1 VKGLELQQLK
11 TFMAVAE
18 VGSFTKAAQLLDYAQ
33 SSISAQVR
41 SLEDELGIKLFE
53 RIGRG
58 ICPTQEGKRLLI
70 YAKQLI
76 DLAAEAK
83 ESLMGNNLPQGTL
96 TIGAPESL
104 SIFKLPAL
112 LQAYK
117 ESYPKVKLILK
128 LGKCSDIYGWIR
140 DNTVDIGFMLSPP
153 ISSPDINTE
162 KLSHEAMTLIASKS
176 HPLASKGN
184 CVPKNLIGEDLIQI
198 EEPDCCYRLIFEA
211 QLSEA
216 GIQPGSVFEFGS
228 VETTKKCVMSGLG
241 ISMLP
246 QMTVE
251 QEIAAGQL
259 KDLGW
264 TGSDFNIYT
273 QMIYHKGKWLSPAL
287 TALIQLSREI
297 LIADLK
303 NEI

>member
-1 VKGLELQQLK
+1 MELQQLK

-18 VGSFTKAAQLLDYAQ
+18 VNSFTKAAQLLDYAQ

-83 ESLMGNNLPQGTL
+83 ESLMGDNLPQGTL

-128 LGKCSDIYGWIR
+128 LGKCCDIYGWIR

-153 ISSPDINTE
+153 ISAGDINME
-162 KLSHEAMTLIASKS
+162 KLSHEVMTLVASRS
-176 HPLASKGN
+176 HPLANKGT
-184 CVPKNLIGEDLIQI
+184 CAPENLMGEDLIQI

-211 QLSEA
+211 QLREA

-259 KDLGW
+259 EDLGW

-297 LIADLK
+297 LIADLS
-303 NEI
+303 

>member
-1 VKGLELQQLK
+1 VKRLELQQLK

-18 VGSFTKAAQLLDYAQ
+18 VNSFTKAAQLLDYAQ

-83 ESLMGNNLPQGTL
+83 ESLMGDNLPQGTL

-128 LGKCSDIYGWIR
+128 LGKCCDIYGWIR

-153 ISSPDINTE
+153 ISAGDINME
-162 KLSHEAMTLIASKS
+162 KLSHEVMTLVASRS
-176 HPLASKGN
+176 HPLANKGT
-184 CVPKNLIGEDLIQI
+184 CAPENLMGEDLIQI

-211 QLSEA
+211 QLREA

-259 KDLGW
+259 EDLGW

-297 LIADLK
+297 LIADLS
-303 NEI
+303 

>member
-11 TFMAVAE
+11 TFMTVAE
-18 VGSFTKAAQLLDYAQ
+18 VSSFTKTAQLLDYAQ
-33 SSISAQVR
+33 SSISSQVR

-53 RIGRG
+53 RLGRE
-58 ICPTQEGKRLLI
+58 IYLTQEGKRLLD
-70 YAKQLI
+70 YAKRLLE
-76 DLAAEAK
+76 LAVEAK
-83 ESLMGNNLPQGTL
+83 ESLMGDNLPQGTL

-117 ESYPKVKLILK
+117 ERYPKVKLILK

-153 ISSPDINTE
+153 ISATDINME
-162 KLSHEAMTLIASKS
+162 KLSHEAMTLIASKF

-184 CVPKNLIGEDLIQI
+184 CAPENLTGEDLIQI
-198 EEPDCCYRLIFEA
+198 EESDCCYRLIFEA
-211 QLSEA
+211 QLREA

-251 QEIAAGQL
+251 QEITAGQL
-259 KDLGW
+259 ADLGW
-264 TGSDFNIYT
+264 TGSDFDIYT